1 MDNLLINC
9 FFGND
14 TTSIKKIFSS
24 EEVISEESNGADN
37 FLNILDVR
45 MEKGFLRHSTELT
58 GNQTVVKGT
67 DENTLSGNTGEESTV
82 VFLDTQSI
90 IALLQTYLDTQTLE
104 NVEDATP
111 CGEQS
116 VNVNAEDFLRAILS
130 LLQEGESVQF
140 GSKQPA
146 GTVPPTSGSIKQ
158 DEMTETDREPAAD
171 SEETPGNEISVGYL
185 ASILQ
190 QLDASEHIGMRDEMT
205 ETDRE
210 PAADSEETPGNEI
223 SVGYLASILQQFVVS
238 ETTGRKAENTEK
250 TQDYSQ
256 DTTKNELNVNASRSK
271 EMFQMP
277 DNADGNE
284 ESIKGAGMKKDLP
297 VLNEA
302 EISEYPENENGEA
315 LTSADAAVKP
325 VFKIEVKKLGGKENV
340 FQIVSDESLSDD
352 NEGTD
357 RNVSLL
363 SMKTGKTV
371 FSGDDNALLSA
382 VTETSGKTIDD
393 YSASDGRQ
401 LLSGHDYAVS
411 HARLNEGQGKTSGNV
426 PFTSVMVDKIEKIVE
441 HYANKGVSADMVVRL
456 KLDEKETLI
465 VGLKDHG
472 QTVAVEIKT
481 TDESMGNFLSSQKGE
496 ITKQLEE
503 KNVYANIHVD
513 MENDNLQKRKQEER
527 NKQKNANR
535 ERKLEDD
542 SNTFMEIMV

>member
-158 DEMTETDREPAAD
+158 
-171 SEETPGNEISVGYL
+171 
-185 ASILQ
+185 
-190 QLDASEHIGMRDEMT
+190 DEMT